1 MFRYSINPL
10 NKDMNS
16 YKIVFNDNREPI
28 TLSNVK
34 SFTFINSVMHITF
47 TDDSKDMSL
56 VNVLGISVY

>member
-1 MFRYSINPL
+1 
-10 NKDMNS
+10 MNS

-34 SFTFINSVMHITF
+34 SFTFINSVMHIAF
-47 TDDSKDMSL
+47 TDGSKDMSL

>member
-1 MFRYSINPL
+1 
-10 NKDMNS
+10 MNS

-47 TDDSKDMSL
+47 TDDSKD
-56 VNVLGISVY
+56 IS